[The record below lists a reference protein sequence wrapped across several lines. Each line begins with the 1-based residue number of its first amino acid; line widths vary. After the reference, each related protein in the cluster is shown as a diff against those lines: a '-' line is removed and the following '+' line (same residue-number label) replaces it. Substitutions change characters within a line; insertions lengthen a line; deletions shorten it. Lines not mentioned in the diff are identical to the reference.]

1 MTWKSFC
8 RSVGHDIEHA
18 ATGISKFA
26 TLVVDETASVVKVLG
41 GDAVKISHE
50 AGGAVSSVG
59 SSLAMPMTIGVVGLA
74 AFFLLKQR

>member
-1 MTWKSFC
+1 MTWKSFW

-26 TLVVDETASVVKVLG
+26 THAVDEAASVVKVLG
-41 GDAVKISHE
+41 NDAVKISHE

-59 SSLAMPMTIGVVGLA
+59 SSLVMPLSIAAAGLMG
-74 AFFLLKQR
+74 FLLLKK

>member
-1 MTWKSFC
+1 MTWKSFW
-8 RSVGHDIEHA
+8 RSVGHDIEHD

-26 TLVVDETASVVKVLG
+26 NHVVDETASVAKVLG
-41 GDAVKISHE
+41 NDAVKISHE

-59 SSLAMPMTIGVVGLA
+59 SSLAMPMTIGAVGLA

>member
-1 MTWKSFC
+1 MTWKSFW

-18 ATGISKFA
+18 ATGVTSFA
-26 TLVVDETASVVKVLG
+26 THVVDKTSEVVESLG

-59 SSLAMPMTIGVVGLA
+59 SSLAMPLTIGAAGLA
-74 AFFLLKQR
+74 AFFLMKQR

>member
-1 MTWKSFC
+1 MTWKSFW

-26 TLVVDETASVVKVLG
+26 THAVDEAASVVKVLG
-41 GDAVKISHE
+41 NDAVKISHE

-59 SSLAMPMTIGVVGLA
+59 SSLAMPLTVGALGLA
-74 AFFLLKQR
+74 AFFLMKQR